1 VHQAE
6 LYVIHAGGLS
16 ASCWSR
22 LAAHLPAGTP
32 IRIQELETVNAYWAG
47 DPKLT
52 IDDIADRFHAAL
64 RHDRPRLFVGWG
76 VGGVVAEALAAR
88 QRQRPRRVVVLDSLA
103 PGMRETDPTEA
114 DLLRTFAMYTGA
126 RRGRHLPIE
135 PAHFDEGVDAAL
147 EYILDAAFAAGAV
160 SGDTPSTTFR
170 RCYDDHTRRVLRDH
184 RLTSRHTPSGLP
196 LTVVKAAGSLAPE
209 SRALGWNR
217 YGPTEVLASAGDHY
231 SMLTDRASA
240 THLAMLLQRWLAPV
254 YATT

>member
-22 LAAHLPAGTP
+22 LATHLPPGTP
-32 IRIQELETVNAYWAG
+32 IRIQELETVNAYWAD

-52 IDDIADRFHAAL
+52 IDAIADRFNAAL
-64 RHDRPRLFVGWG
+64 RPDRPRLFVGWG

-88 QRQRPRRVVVLDSLA
+88 AQQRLRRVVVLDSLA
-103 PGMRETDPTEA
+103 PGVRGAEPTEA
-114 DLLRTFAMYTGA
+114 ELLRSFAMYTGA
-126 RRGRHLPIE
+126 RRGRQFSID
-135 PAHFDEGVDAAL
+135 PAHFTDGLDNAL
-147 EYILDAAFAAGAV
+147 ESILDAAFAAGALR
-160 SGDTPSTTFR
+160 GDTPPATFR
-170 RCYDDHTRRVLRDH
+170 RCYDDHVRRVLRDH
-184 RLTSRHTPSGLP
+184 RLTSRHIPAGLP

-231 SMLTDRASA
+231 SMLTDPTSA
-240 THLAMLLQRWLAPV
+240 THLALLLQRWLAPA
-254 YATT
+254 YATA